1 MKRIKKKIWIGIMA
15 AIAVIVGAC
24 CSHKNSPTNN
34 EDPANPESNEHK
46 MTKKELKERIAQIRA
61 RVKERE
67 MSCVYGSPEI
77 IQEYG
82 RETQRLRMEADSLQ
96 NVLDNDDK
104 R

>member
-1 MKRIKKKIWIGIMA
+1 MKRIGNKVWIAIMA
-15 AIAVIVGAC
+15 VLAVVVGAC
-24 CSHKNSPTNN
+24 CTHKNAPTNN
-34 EDPANPESNEHK
+34 EDPANPESNEHE

-67 MSCVYGSPEI
+67 MSCVYGSPEVI
-77 IQEYG
+77 HEYG

-96 NVLDNDDK
+96 NVLDNYDK